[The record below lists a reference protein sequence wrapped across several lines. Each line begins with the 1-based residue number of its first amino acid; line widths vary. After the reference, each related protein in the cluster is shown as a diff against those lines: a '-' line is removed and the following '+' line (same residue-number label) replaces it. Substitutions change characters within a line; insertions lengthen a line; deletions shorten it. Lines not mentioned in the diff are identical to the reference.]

1 MMDKKNIYKL
11 WIEKK
16 SQVEISESFP
26 DKVMNRIYQY
36 QQQPRWFD
44 MQRLIDFIYA
54 HTLLKGGL
62 VAIGALIGLVR
73 IIYMISTILGK
84 GVIDG

>member
-1 MMDKKNIYKL
+1 MDRKNLYKL

-44 MQRLIDFIYA
+44 IQRLIDIISA
-54 HTLLKGGL
+54 NAIMKNGLVVIGGL
-62 VAIGALIGLVR
+62 IGIVR
-73 IIYMISTILGK
+73 VIYMIFMILA
-84 GVIDG
+84 

>member
-1 MMDKKNIYKL
+1 M
-11 WIEKK
+11 
-16 SQVEISESFP
+16 
-26 DKVMNRIYQY
+26 
-36 QQQPRWFD
+36 QQ
-44 MQRLIDFIYA
+44 LIDFIYA

>member
-1 MMDKKNIYKL
+1 MDKKKLYKL

-26 DKVMNRIYQY
+26 DKVMNRIHRY

-44 MQRLIDFIYA
+44 MQRLIDIISA
-54 HTLLKGGL
+54 HTIIKDGL
-62 VAIGALIGLVR
+62 IAAGAVAGFIRLAV
-73 IIYMISTILGK
+73 MILMILNK
-84 GVIDG
+84 GVING